1 MTQTPPFILLFLLG
15 ANHALHIGDIVVVY
29 TIDARLNRT
38 QTAKLFSFT
47 LLTHLVNL
55 LLIFLVARY
64 LLLLAPVH
72 LEARM
77 SQITGGIVLLLGCW
91 FLFKRLRDR
100 NRNCT
105 HHAHETEVKNSA
117 LFGVGAI
124 GGFIPCGEV
133 IAIGLLSLSAQIFLH
148 NLLGFVSGLVLTL
161 GVIMA
166 LGATAGHTLHALRH
180 AVWIRIVTPLL
191 LILIGL
197 YKILLA

>member
-1 MTQTPPFILLFLLG
+1 MIPAPSFILLFLLG

-29 TIDARLNRT
+29 TIDARLNAS

-55 LLIFLVARY
+55 TLIFLAARY
-64 LLLLAPVH
+64 LLRLAPESVEAH
-72 LEARM
+72 LSR
-77 SQITGGIVLLLGCW
+77 ITGGVVFLLGCW

-105 HHAHETEVKNSA
+105 HHAHETEVRNSA
-117 LFGVGAI
+117 LFGVAAV

-133 IAIGLLSLSAQIFLH
+133 IAIGLLSVSAQVFLH
-148 NLLGFVSGLVLTL
+148 NIAGFVSGLVLML
-161 GVIMA
+161 GVVMT
-166 LGATAGHTLHALRH
+166 LGATAGGRLHALRH
-180 AVWIRIVTPLL
+180 NTWIRIVTPLL

-197 YKILLA
+197 YRIFQV